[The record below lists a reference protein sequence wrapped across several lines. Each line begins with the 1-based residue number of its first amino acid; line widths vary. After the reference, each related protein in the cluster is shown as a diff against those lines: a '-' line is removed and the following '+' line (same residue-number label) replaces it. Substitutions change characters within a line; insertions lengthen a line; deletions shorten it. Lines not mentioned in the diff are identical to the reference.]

1 MKQLALIL
9 LLAFAVSSC
18 ASTRA
23 ADPPQSK
30 PKPVAV
36 TKVKAGATPVSIAP
50 PAAPAAKPKAK
61 PKPEKEWHWWAPW
74 RQKAS
79 QSDTKR

>member
-18 ASTRA
+18 ASSRA

-30 PKPVAV
+30 PKPVSV
-36 TKVKAGATPVSIAP
+36 TKAKAGAAPVSIAP
-50 PAAPAAKPKAK
+50 PAAPAAKPQAK
-61 PKPEKEWHWWAPW
+61 TAKTWKWYAPW
-74 RQKAS
+74 RPKAS

>member
-1 MKQLALIL
+1 MKQFALIL
-9 LLAFAVSSC
+9 LLAFAVSGC

-36 TKVKAGATPVSIAP
+36 TKAKAGAPPVSITP
-50 PAAPAAKPKAK
+50 PAAPAAKSKAK
-61 PKPEKEWHWWAPW
+61 PAPAWKWYAPW
-74 RQKAS
+74 RSKAS

>member
-18 ASTRA
+18 ASSRA

-30 PKPVAV
+30 PKPVFV
-36 TKVKAGATPVSIAP
+36 TKAKAGAVPVSITP
-50 PAAPAAKPKAK
+50 PAAPAAKSKAK
-61 PKPEKEWHWWAPW
+61 PAKPWRWYAPW
-74 RQKAS
+74 RPKAS

>member
-9 LLAFAVSSC
+9 LLAFAVSGC

-30 PKPVAV
+30 PKPVSV
-36 TKVKAGATPVSIAP
+36 TKAKAGAAPVSITP
-50 PAAPAAKPKAK
+50 PAAPAAKPKVK
-61 PKPEKEWHWWAPW
+61 PKKPKHWYTPW
-74 RQKAS
+74 R
-79 QSDTKR
+79 